1 MNRKIDRNNYSKNVV
16 NLGLVS
22 FFTDISTEMVL
33 GILPL
38 FIITELGASKAILGL
53 IEGLGESVGYVSRSF
68 SGALSD
74 KIGKRKSLILVGYAL
89 STISKPLFAL
99 SSIWTHALAIRVS
112 DRIGKGIR
120 TAPRDAL
127 LSDSV
132 KESRVGRA
140 FGIHRSLDQAG
151 AIVGPL
157 LAFALIPL
165 LGIRGIFWF
174 SFVPGIIAVLILLFL
189 VVERSVVPRQE
200 SILSNIRSILK
211 DRFLFLMIVLTMFS
225 LGAFNFSFIL
235 LQGMELGIIASLVP
249 IIYVVINATH
259 TAIGYPAGV
268 LSDRIGGEKTL
279 IFGYGLFAIVAII
292 GIISFSESLTVF
304 IMAAIFGLYFGISET
319 VQRAIIPKYIA
330 SEVRGTAYGVY
341 YLFVG
346 ISFLVANTIFGTLW
360 EIFGAQYAFTYSLI
374 MSSIAIIALLVFI
387 FTKKSYK

>member
-22 FFTDISTEMVL
+22 FFTDVSTEMVL

-53 IEGLGESVGYVSRSF
+53 IEGIGESVGYVSRTF

-140 FGIHRSLDQAG
+140 FGIHRTLDQAG

-200 SILSNIRSILK
+200 SVLSNIRSILK

-374 MSSIAIIALLVFI
+374 MSSIAIVALLVFI

>member
-22 FFTDISTEMVL
+22 FFTDVSTEMVL

-53 IEGLGESVGYVSRSF
+53 IEGIGESVGYVSRTF

-140 FGIHRSLDQAG
+140 FGIHRTLDQAG

-200 SILSNIRSILK
+200 SVLSNIRSILK

>member
-1 MNRKIDRNNYSKNVV
+1 MNRKQDRNNYSRNVV

-22 FFTDISTEMVL
+22 FFTDVSTEMIL

-53 IEGLGESVGYVSRSF
+53 IEGLGESVGYASRTF

-74 KIGKRKSLILVGYAL
+74 KIGKRKLLILAGYAL

-99 SSIWTHALAIRVS
+99 SSIWTHALAVRIS

-132 KESRVGRA
+132 KESKVGRA

-157 LAFALIPL
+157 LAFALMPL
-165 LGIRGIFWF
+165 LGVRGIFWF
-174 SFVPGIIAVLILLFL
+174 SFIPAIIAVLILLFF
-189 VVERSVVPRQE
+189 VVERSITPRGE
-200 SILSNIRSILK
+200 SVLSNFRSVLK
-211 DRFLFLMIVLTMFS
+211 GRFLFLMIVLTIFS
-225 LGAFNFSFIL
+225 LGAFNFAFIL

-249 IIYVVINATH
+249 VIYAVINVTH
-259 TAIGYPAGV
+259 TAIGYPAGI

-279 IFGYGLFAIVAII
+279 IIGYGLFATVSII
-292 GIISFSESLTVF
+292 GMVSFSELFIVF
-304 IMAAIFGLYFGISET
+304 VMAAIFGLYFGISET
-319 VQRAIIPKYIA
+319 VQRAIVPKYIA

-346 ISFLVANTIFGTLW
+346 ISFLIANTVFGTLW
-360 EIFGAQYAFTYSLI
+360 ENSGVQYAFTYSLI
-374 MSSIAIIALLVFI
+374 MSGAAIVALLIFI

>member
-53 IEGLGESVGYVSRSF
+53 IEGLGESVGYVSRTF